1 MALYENVFVVRQD
14 VSAQQVEELTARFT
28 DMITEAGGRV
38 AKTEYWGLITLAYKI
53 KKNRKGHYVL
63 LNVDAPS
70 AALQEVERNMGL
82 SEDVIRFLTVRVDE
96 LEEGPSAVMRNKGS
110 RGDRGDRGNRGDR
123 GDRDRGDRRGPRG
136 GGDSGDRVPRDRSSE
151 TASASGGASK
161 DESSASSAAP
171 EAPATTEEASKPP
184 TEGAG
189 Q

>member
-1 MALYENVFVVRQD
+1 MPLYESVFIARQD
-14 VSAQQVEELTARFT
+14 ISSQQVEGLSTSLQEIVR
-28 DMITEAGGRV
+28 ENGGTIE
-38 AKTEYWGLITLAYKI
+38 KTEFWGLRNLAYKI

-110 RGDRGDRGNRGDR
+110 RGDRGNRGDR

>member
-38 AKTEYWGLITLAYKI
+38 AKTEYWGLRTLAYKI

-184 TEGAG
+184 TEGDG